1 MVDPVNEPLVITID
15 ADCIVM
21 DEGDISM
28 SVLLEDYINRPLVDL
43 LQAFGQTEMEME
55 ELMRHATIDEHDEC
69 TIEDEDDMN
78 EWEDMFLTDA
88 EDRHDPRLSDRVI
101 EGEFV
106 EREREK

>member
-1 MVDPVNEPLVITID
+1 MADQVVEPLVITID
-15 ADCIVM
+15 ADCIIM

-28 SVLLEDYINRPLVDL
+28 SVLLADYINRPLVDL
-43 LQAFGQTEMEME
+43 LQVFGQTEMEME
-55 ELMRHATIDEHDEC
+55 ELMRHSSLDDRPDE
-69 TIEDEDDMN
+69 ILEDELEMN

-106 EREREK
+106 EKEK